1 MNLKLLKEERS
12 KLGYTQKYMAQ
23 QLGFKDRSSYC
34 LIEKGKVSV
43 DIEMA
48 NRIATILHL
57 SKEKT
62 IEIFFASIVQETST
76 EFNCKQVER

>member
-34 LIEKGKVSV
+34 LSKKERYLWTLKWPTGS
-43 DIEMA
+43 
-48 NRIATILHL
+48 ATILHL

-62 IEIFFASIVQETST
+62 FEIFFASIVQETST